1 MNYVNFHW
9 GDWVRSTQDL
19 TPLEKGV
26 YIDLLQRYYQKE
38 RPITD
43 EECKRIARAY
53 ANAEQEAMHYV
64 LQTFFKKDA
73 EGYRHA
79 RCDEEIAKANAVSE
93 KRANAAKKSW
103 ASRQGSKSRAQH
115 ANAMRPQSNS
125 TAKAEQVHSI
135 CKATPIL
142 HNSNTPIDKNPL
154 TPLQGEGESAATAE
168 ADEKPKRKRAAA
180 VARPEDVSEEV
191 WEDFKTL
198 RKAKRA
204 PITETVIR
212 KFRSEAEKAGIS
224 LEEAVQYSI
233 FRGWQGFQAD
243 WYLKNRT
250 KERATSTNRP
260 LQREDMVYT
269 DDF

>member
-38 RPITD
+38 RPLTD
-43 EECKRIARAY
+43 EECNRIARAY
-53 ANAEQEAMHYV
+53 ANAEQEAMQYV

-73 EGYRHA
+73 AGYRHT

-103 ASRQGSKSRAQH
+103 ASRQGSKNPAPD
-115 ANAMRPQSNS
+115 ANAMRTQSKS
-125 TAKAEQVHSI
+125 TANAEQVQSI
-135 CKATPIL
+135 CNATPIL
-142 HNSNTPIDKNPL
+142 QYPNTPIDKNPL
-154 TPLQGEGESAATAE
+154 TPLQGEGEAVTATAE
-168 ADEKPKRKRAAA
+168 GDEKPKRKRVAA
-180 VARPEDVSEEV
+180 VPRPEDVSEEV

-204 PITETVIR
+204 PITATAISGLR
-212 KFRSEAEKAGIS
+212 KEAEKAGLT
-224 LEEAVQYSI
+224 LEGALRVCI
-233 FRGWQGFQAD
+233 KNGWQGFEASWVAKD
-243 WYLKNRT
+243 DRSEYLPNSRFKRQECRNYDL
-250 KERATSTNRP
+250 P
-260 LQREDMVYT
+260 I
-269 DDF
+269 